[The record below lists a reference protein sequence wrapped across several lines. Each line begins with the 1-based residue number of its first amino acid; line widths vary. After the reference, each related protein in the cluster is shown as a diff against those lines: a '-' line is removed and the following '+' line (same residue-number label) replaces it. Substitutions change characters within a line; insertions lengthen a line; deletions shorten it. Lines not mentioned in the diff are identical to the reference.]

1 MVQVQIRGIDV
12 NFPFQPYGCQVSY
25 MEKVIQCLQE
35 KKNGILESP
44 TGTGKTLCL
53 LCATLAWRETYVAQ
67 LQLQQRLSSDQNGS
81 NYVQTLGDELKE
93 AAYGQS
99 WGVSSDDKA
108 SFFEAPRILYASRTH
123 SQLSQAVQE
132 LKNTIYRPKVSIIGS
147 REQLCVN
154 NDVLK
159 QETNSAKV
167 HMCRAKVQARTC
179 HFYNNLEGNKANKDF
194 TQGILDIEDLVEL
207 GKKHRACPY
216 YMARELK
223 TGADI
228 IFMPYNYLLDA
239 KSRKA
244 NSLDISGSII
254 LFDEAHNVEK
264 TCEESASFDLTS
276 FDIASCI
283 EDIAQCIELIEC
295 REQNELAVEEGAADV
310 DINKEDLAHLKSLFI
325 ELEKLIDGLEL
336 PKSGEGLT
344 RPGSF
349 MFELLSKLNISYST
363 KDQVL
368 EVLEKCNSVLVG
380 DTRKFKGKH
389 FALQK
394 FSDALQVVF
403 SKDPSNAHGS
413 ADSSKLFKV
422 HIQLEADNNKKKKN
436 LDVWTAGSNISKQGR
451 TLSYWCFSPGHAMR
465 ELASYG
471 LRSVVLT
478 SGTLSPLSSFRAE
491 MQISFPVQLENPHVI
506 EHHQM
511 MVGVVT
517 KAPDGATLNSSYE
530 TRFTVEYMT
539 GLGNAVVNYARTV
552 PNGLLVFFPSY
563 PVMNK
568 CLEHWQNSGTWS
580 RLEQHKP
587 IFAEPKGKGDFVET
601 MERFYEKINDPN
613 YNAATFF
620 AVCRGKVSEGLDF
633 ADINGRAVVI
643 TGLPFPP
650 KMDPKVR
657 LKMSFLDDNLQK
669 NKSSSKGLSGRQWY
683 RQQASRAVNQAVGR
697 VIRHKND
704 FGAILLCDVRFTYPD
719 AIQQLPLWMR
729 PYVKVYNEF
738 GAVQRDL
745 IHFFRTAD
753 KMVDKSYM
761 KVKALKKHC
770 IKTEVVSPSMISTS
784 TGEKKFNPPTADT
797 GVQRTKRADMTFTRG
812 TINKSSSDCAEQC
825 AAPVSS
831 HRLKYEYKS
840 GVLRESANTVKQ
852 ASLIDSL
859 TNSESNREGDTRQNT
874 PEPKERTLSEA
885 IMMRKETKAHF
896 KPKKVIK
903 LVKNKVEIPNQ
914 NELPQTLPPS
924 KAEKFSKAKEYIL
937 KVKQTLSDNHYRTFS
952 QVLAEYKQNR
962 NLDSLIDGLRPLFTR
977 TEDRYPLFLGFS
989 SYIRD
994 PADKRRFF
1002 EAYTDLTNSDIPA
1015 GYIAGLKIRK
1025 REDSRFEIDGC
1036 KVIKKRKTEEIEQ
1049 TTETK
1054 KDAKMIKTEGK
1065 TKAGKPLLTT
1075 AGLLDADSEVL
1086 NIKNHLNWGT

>member
-1 MVQVQIRGIDV
+1 
-12 NFPFQPYGCQVSY
+12 
-25 MEKVIQCLQE
+25 
-35 KKNGILESP
+35 
-44 TGTGKTLCL
+44 
-53 LCATLAWRETYVAQ
+53 
-67 LQLQQRLSSDQNGS
+67 
-81 NYVQTLGDELKE
+81 
-93 AAYGQS
+93 
-99 WGVSSDDKA
+99 
-108 SFFEAPRILYASRTH
+108 
-123 SQLSQAVQE
+123 
-132 LKNTIYRPKVSIIGS
+132 
-147 REQLCVN
+147 
-154 NDVLK
+154 
-159 QETNSAKV
+159 
-167 HMCRAKVQARTC
+167 MCRAKVQARTC

-344 RPGSF
+344 RPGRFDVRLHSWALGCF
-349 MFELLSKLNISYST
+349 YKFNPHYFIP
-363 KDQVL
+363 
-368 EVLEKCNSVLVG
+368 NA

-587 IFAEPKGKGDFVET
+587 IFAEPKGKVDFVET

-761 KVKALKKHC
+761 KAKALKKHC

-784 TGEKKFNPPTADT
+784 TGEKKFNPPTAHT
-797 GVQRTKRADMTFTRG
+797 GGQRTKRADMTFTRG

-831 HRLKYEYKS
+831 LRLKYENKS

-874 PEPKERTLSEA
+874 PEPKVRDNILESLLLS
-885 IMMRKETKAHF
+885 
-896 KPKKVIK
+896 
-903 LVKNKVEIPNQ
+903 Q

-924 KAEKFSKAKEYIL
+924 KAEKFNKAKEYIL

-1002 EAYTDLTNSDIPA
+1002 EAYTDLTNSDVPT

-1036 KVIKKRKTEEIEQ
+1036 KVVKKRKTEEIEQ